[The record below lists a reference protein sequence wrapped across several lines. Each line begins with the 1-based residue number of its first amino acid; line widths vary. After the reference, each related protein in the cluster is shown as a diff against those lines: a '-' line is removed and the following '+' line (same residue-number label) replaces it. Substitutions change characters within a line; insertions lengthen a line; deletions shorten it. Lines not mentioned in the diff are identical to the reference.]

1 MTPCLCKALYNALYK
16 ALSRPSVT
24 TCEVGRAGWNLV
36 LRPRELH
43 YVFPSLPP
51 PDPGRPPLLIC
62 QYWVPRIQLLF
73 CAEDPRVFTQRV
85 VQANALRKNTEA
97 LLLYN
102 LYVDCMPSEG
112 QRLLSEPS
120 LGRIKQWAMS
130 TPRMRKGPS

>member
-1 MTPCLCKALYNALYK
+1 MQWGIREGKPLAQGYHAS
-16 ALSRPSVT
+16 AADP
-24 TCEVGRAGWNLV
+24 GWNLV
-36 LRPRELH
+36 LHSREPDC
-43 YVFPSLPP
+43 VFPSLSHPAL
-51 PDPGRPPLLIC
+51 GRPPLLIC

-85 VQANALRKNTEA
+85 VQANALRKKTEA

-112 QRLLSEPS
+112 RRLLNEQS